1 MKILVESFRDFMLSA
16 EMHQAPGA
24 WEIYSANPKGNDR
37 EMVEGIIEIIVK
49 VKDSKN
55 RESIATDMVRKL
67 KREGVEIEPES
78 FLKACKV
85 KVNNHHRL
93 QRKSR

>member
-24 WEIYSANPKGNDR
+24 WEIYSANPKGNER

-49 VKDSKN
+49 VKDQKN
-55 RESIATDMVRKL
+55 RESIAIDMVRKL
-67 KREGVEIEPES
+67 KSEGVKIDQDG

-85 KVNNHHRL
+85 KVSSHRHR
-93 QRKSR
+93 QKK